1 MIEVALQDISINFG
15 FKEILN
21 GVSFAITTG
30 EKVALVGSNGSGK
43 TTLFK
48 IIMGQQVYDKGTHTI
63 RKGATMGY
71 LEQESDITST
81 ITVEDFLKEAQQAS
95 FEMESMLRSLEAQM
109 AQPLSPEQLEKY
121 LAEYDKLQNQF
132 TAMGGY
138 ETEANFSKI
147 CGAFKF
153 GEDFLQK
160 ICSQLSGGQKTIVKL
175 ARVLLQAPDILLL
188 DEPTNHLDIETLE
201 WLEGFLRDYK
211 GTVILVS
218 HDRYFLDKTIKK
230 TIMLY
235 KGQVEIYH
243 GNYSFCLQEQE
254 RLMMLEFEQ
263 YKTQQKQI
271 EAIKAAIKRY
281 REWRARSDDKKH
293 AIKVRN
299 LEKRLERMEM
309 VEKPQLEKEKL
320 PIHFA
325 VGNRSGKRVLTIRD
339 LEFAYTSNSA
349 QSESHLTACNLEGSP
364 QSQLFTGTD
373 MDVIFKDRVCL
384 LGPNGVGKSTIIK
397 LIMGQ
402 LAPQG
407 GSVALAESAKIGYI
421 EQEINF
427 PDEKATILDAFRES
441 AVIHENEARRI
452 LARFFITGD
461 DIYKRLHSLSGGE
474 RVILRLAMELQRSI
488 NFLILDEP
496 TNHLD
501 IDTKEILEES
511 LADYKGTILF
521 ISHDRYF
528 INRLATK
535 VVYIQDKTLH
545 SVDGNF
551 DDYIAQCSI

>member
-1 MIEVALQDISINFG
+1 M
-15 FKEILN
+15 K
-21 GVSFAITTG
+21 
-30 EKVALVGSNGSGK
+30 
-43 TTLFK
+43 
-48 IIMGQQVYDKGTHTI
+48 
-63 RKGATMGY
+63 
-71 LEQESDITST
+71 
-81 ITVEDFLKEAQQAS
+81 
-95 FEMESMLRSLEAQM
+95 
-109 AQPLSPEQLEKY
+109 
-121 LAEYDKLQNQF
+121 
-132 TAMGGY
+132 
-138 ETEANFSKI
+138 
-147 CGAFKF
+147 
-153 GEDFLQK
+153 K

-218 HDRYFLDKTIKK
+218 HDRYFLDKTVKK

-235 KGQVEIYH
+235 KGLVEVYH
-243 GNYSFCLQEQE
+243 GNYTFCLQEQE

-293 AIKVRN
+293 AIKARN

-309 VEKPQLEKEKL
+309 IEKPQLDKDKL

-325 VGNRSGKRVLTIRD
+325 VGSRSGKRALTIRD
-339 LEFAYTSNSA
+339 LDFSYAGSPGHPAPGTTTPIREDNA
-349 QSESHLTACNLEGSP
+349 QSL
-364 QSQLFTGTD
+364 LFTNAN
-373 MDVIFKDRVCL
+373 MDIIFKDRVCL

-402 LAPQG
+402 LAPLC
-407 GSVALAESAKIGYI
+407 GSVTLAESAKVGYI
-421 EQEINF
+421 EQEISF
-427 PDEKATILDAFRES
+427 PNEKATILDAFRED

-452 LARFFITGD
+452 LAKFFITGD

-474 RVILRLAMELQRSI
+474 RVILRLAMELQRSV

-501 IDTKEILEES
+501 IETKEILEES

-521 ISHDRYF
+521 ISHDRFF

-535 VVYIQDKTLH
+535 VVYIRDKGLH
-545 SVDGNF
+545 TVDGNF
-551 DDYIAQCSI
+551 DDYVEQELMRKTNL